1 MLQRNTRAAFLSFLL
16 GLFGSGPFIDSR
28 PGPADA
34 GIEGPSPVL
43 ASLIPTAYS
52 VTSIVRFGTHDLPRV
67 AVIIDDAGNNLSVL
81 EHLVELP
88 FAVTVSVIP
97 GSLHDAESA
106 GWAKRHGFEIM
117 VHLPMEPEAYPEKD
131 PGENA
136 ILTSMSKRK
145 LQEIT
150 LDLIEEIPYASGVN
164 NHMGSRFTQSAA
176 KMNPVLNM
184 IARKELYF
192 VDSRTTPFSVGFQV
206 AQSKRIPSAQRSLF
220 LDDSGE
226 PEKILERF
234 RELADLA
241 RVQRSAIGIAH
252 LKSATLE
259 ALKSVDPADYRD
271 IQFVFAS
278 ELCFVKNSSR
288 LVRNYGLNRSTAPI
302 LPAAAN

>member
-1 MLQRNTRAAFLSFLL
+1 MLQRNARAVFLSFLL
-16 GLFGSGPFIDSR
+16 GLFGTGPFIDSR
-28 PGPADA
+28 PVPADA
-34 GIEGPSPVL
+34 GIEKTSI
-43 ASLIPTAYS
+43 IPTPFS
-52 VTSIVRFGTHDLPRV
+52 LTSIVRLASHDLPRV
-67 AVIIDDAGNNLSVL
+67 AVIIDDAGDNLSAL

-192 VDSRTTPFSVGFQV
+192 VDSRTTPFSVGFQL
-206 AQSKRIPSAQRSLF
+206 AQLKRIPSAERSLF
-220 LDDSGE
+220 LDESGE
-226 PEKILERF
+226 TEKILKRF
-234 RELADLA
+234 GELADLA
-241 RVQRSAIGIAH
+241 RVQGNAIGIAH

-259 ALKSVDPADYRD
+259 ALKSIDPADYRD
-271 IQFVFAS
+271 IEFVFAS
-278 ELCFVKNSSR
+278 ELCEAGPPRRTQFTSWFKPKHSTNIAGSSQLR
-288 LVRNYGLNRSTAPI
+288 TR
-302 LPAAAN
+302 